1 MRSATMIA
9 LLLRAGRFKILAS
22 TAILVVLVSLA
33 DWLVGRNVSL
43 AALYI
48 VPMMLGAVVLGPL
61 ELTVLATVCTYLRS
75 LFDTPGSAAELTLRF
90 LFAGV
95 AYLVSGL
102 FVSGWVRN
110 HELVRNHLVR
120 VQIEQTLRREAEEQ
134 LKVMAESSPAAILTV
149 DGDGTVLAANAAANS
164 LFMIPAK
171 ETAQGKKIGHY
182 LPVLADA
189 LRAQTTPAGLR
200 TTAQCQGTRENG
212 EVFLAHMWFSL
223 YDTAE
228 GHRLAAIVVD
238 SSEEM
243 RAREEEGLR
252 QLLTGNRIMATAL
265 SHEVRNFCGV
275 LERLCESLSRRHTLN
290 DDQDLQ
296 AMVNLIEGL
305 EAMASLKL
313 QNRSQAV
320 LEPVPLKEV
329 LDNLRI
335 LIEPDWRD
343 IGGTVQWNL
352 PSEIPQVLAEPH
364 GLLQAFLNVVQNSH
378 RAVQPETLRL
388 LRIAVAR
395 EPKKVIVRFEDS
407 GPGIPSPEIL
417 FQPFQPGATG
427 SGLGLYVSRSI
438 VRSYGGDLKF
448 EPQPQGCTFAV
459 ELEAI

>member
-1 MRSATMIA
+1 MIA
-9 LLLRAGRFKILAS
+9 LLLRAGKFKILA
-22 TAILVVLVSLA
+22 TTTILVALVSLA
-33 DWLVGRNVSL
+33 DWLVGHNVSL
-43 AALYI
+43 APLYI
-48 VPMMLGAVVLGPL
+48 VPMMLGAVVLSPVEIGF
-61 ELTVLATVCTYLRS
+61 LAGVCSYLRA
-75 LFDTPGSAAELTLRF
+75 LFDTTGSPAELALRF
-90 LFAGV
+90 IFAV
-95 AYLVSGL
+95 AAYFVSGL

-110 HELVRNHLVR
+110 HELVRNHLIR
-120 VQIEQTLRREAEEQ
+120 MQIEQNLRHEAEEQ

-149 DGDGTVLAANAAANS
+149 DGNGIVLAANAAANS
-164 LFMIPAK
+164 LFMIPAG
-171 ETAQGKKIGHY
+171 ETVQGRKIRHY

-189 LRAQTTPAGLR
+189 LRAEIAPAGLR
-200 TTAQCQGTRENG
+200 TAAQCQGTRENG

-223 YDTAE
+223 YGTDE

-275 LERLCESLSRRHTLN
+275 LARLCESLSRSHNLA
-290 DDQDLQ
+290 QDKDFQ
-296 AMVNLIEGL
+296 AIVNWIEGL

-313 QNRSQAV
+313 QTKSQAV

-335 LIEPDWRD
+335 VIEADWRE
-343 IGGTVQWNL
+343 IGGKVLWRL
-352 PSEIPQVLAEPH
+352 PADIPQVLAEPH
-364 GLLQAFLNVVQNSH
+364 GLLQAFLNLVQNSH

-388 LRIAVAR
+388 LTVTVAR
-395 EPKKVIVRFEDS
+395 ELKKVTVRFEDS
-407 GPGIPSPEIL
+407 GPGISSPETL
-417 FQPFQPGATG
+417 FQPFQAGASG

-459 ELEAI
+459 ELEAV

>member
-1 MRSATMIA
+1 MIA
-9 LLLRAGRFKILAS
+9 LLLRAGKVKILVS

-33 DWLVGRNVSL
+33 DWLVGHNVSL
-43 AALYI
+43 APLYI
-48 VPMMLGAVVLGPL
+48 VPMMLGAVVLSSL
-61 ELTVLATVCTYLRS
+61 EIAVLAAVCSYLRA
-75 LFDTPGSAAELTLRF
+75 LFDTSGSNAELALRF
-90 LFAGV
+90 VFAV
-95 AYLVSGL
+95 AAYFVSGL

-110 HELVRNHLVR
+110 HELVRNHLIR
-120 VQIEQTLRREAEEQ
+120 VQIEQNLRREAEEQ

-149 DGDGTVLAANAAANS
+149 DGDGVVLAANAAANS
-164 LFMIPAK
+164 LFMVPPG
-171 ETAQGKKIGHY
+171 ETVQGRKIRHY

-200 TTAQCQGTRENG
+200 TAAQCQGTRDNG

-223 YDTAE
+223 YNTNE

-275 LERLCESLSRRHTLN
+275 LERLCESLNRTHTLTHDKDFQTIVN
-290 DDQDLQ
+290 
-296 AMVNLIEGL
+296 MVEGL
-305 EAMASLKL
+305 ESMASLKL
-313 QNRSQAV
+313 QTKSQAV
-320 LEPVPLKEV
+320 LEAVSLKEV

-335 LIEPDWRD
+335 VIEADWRE
-343 IGGTVQWNL
+343 IGGKVQWCL
-352 PSEIPQVLAEPH
+352 PAEIPHVLAEPH

-378 RAVQPETLRL
+378 RAVQEVTLRSL
-388 LRIAVAR
+388 QVTVAR
-395 EPKKVIVRFEDS
+395 DLKKVIVRFEDS
-407 GPGIPSPEIL
+407 GPGVTSPETL
-417 FQPFQPGATG
+417 FQPFQAGASG

-448 EPQPQGCTFAV
+448 EPQPQGCAFAV
-459 ELEAI
+459 ELEAA

>member
-1 MRSATMIA
+1 MIA
-9 LLLRAGRFKILAS
+9 LLLRAGKVKILAT

-33 DWLVGRNVSL
+33 DWLVGHNVSL

-48 VPMMLGAVVLGPL
+48 VPMMLGAVVLSSL
-61 ELTVLATVCTYLRS
+61 EIAVLAAVCSYLRA
-75 LFDTPGSAAELTLRF
+75 LFDTTGSTAELTLRF
-90 LFAGV
+90 VFAVV
-95 AYLVSGL
+95 AYFVSGL

-120 VQIEQTLRREAEEQ
+120 VQVEQNLRREAEEQ

-149 DGDGTVLAANAAANS
+149 DGDGIVLAANAAANS
-164 LFMIPAK
+164 LFMVPAGQ
-171 ETAQGKKIGHY
+171 TVQGRKIRHY

-189 LRAQTTPAGLR
+189 LRAETAPGGLR
-200 TTAQCQGTRENG
+200 TAAQCQGTRENG

-223 YDTAE
+223 YDTKA

-243 RAREEEGLR
+243 RAREEQGLR

-275 LERLCESLSRRHTLN
+275 LERLCESLSRTHSLT
-290 DDQDLQ
+290 QDKDFQ
-296 AMVNLIEGL
+296 TIVNMIDGL

-313 QNRSQAV
+313 QTKSQAV

-335 LIEPDWRD
+335 VIEADWRE
-343 IGGTVQWNL
+343 IGGKVQWRL
-352 PSEIPQVLAEPH
+352 PADIPQVLAEPH

-378 RAVQPETLRL
+378 RAVQLETLRL
-388 LRIAVAR
+388 LNVTVAR
-395 EPKKVIVRFEDS
+395 DLKKVIVRFEDS
-407 GPGIPSPEIL
+407 GPGVLAPETL
-417 FQPFQPGATG
+417 FQPFQVGASG

-459 ELEAI
+459 ELEAV

>member
-1 MRSATMIA
+1 MIA
-9 LLLRAGRFKILAS
+9 LLLRAGKVKLLVT

-33 DWLVGRNVSL
+33 DWVVGHNVSL

-48 VPMMLGAVVLGPL
+48 VPMMLGAVVLSPL
-61 ELTVLATVCTYLRS
+61 EIAFLATLCSYLRS
-75 LFDTPGSAAELTLRF
+75 LFDTPGSPAELTLRF
-90 LFAGV
+90 VFAV
-95 AYLVSGL
+95 MAYFVSGL

-110 HELVRNHLVR
+110 HELVRNHLIR
-120 VQIEQTLRREAEEQ
+120 MQAEQNLRREAEEQ

-149 DGDGTVLAANAAANS
+149 DGDGAVLAANAAANS
-164 LFMIPAK
+164 LFMIPAG
-171 ETAQGKKIGHY
+171 ETVQGRKIRHY

-189 LRAQTTPAGLR
+189 LRAETTSAGLR
-200 TTAQCQGTRENG
+200 TAAQCQGTRDNG

-223 YDTAE
+223 YDTPQ

-243 RAREEEGLR
+243 RAREEQGLR

-275 LERLCESLSRRHTLN
+275 LERLCESLSRSHSLS
-290 DDQDLQ
+290 QDKDFQ
-296 AMVNLIEGL
+296 AIVNLIEGL

-313 QNRSQAV
+313 QTKAQAV

-335 LIEPDWRD
+335 VIEADWRE
-343 IGGTVQWNL
+343 IGGKVQWRL
-352 PSEIPQVLAEPH
+352 PADIPQVLAEPH
-364 GLLQAFLNVVQNSH
+364 GLLQAFLNLVQNSH
-378 RAVQPETLRL
+378 RAVQLETLRL
-388 LRIAVAR
+388 LTVTVAR
-395 EPKKVIVRFEDS
+395 ELKKVTVRFEDS
-407 GPGIPSPEIL
+407 GPGVPAPETL
-417 FQPFQPGATG
+417 FQPFQAGASG

-448 EPQPQGCTFAV
+448 EPQPHGCTFAV
-459 ELEAI
+459 ELEAV